1 MQRCTHMNLHRDDP
15 LDAEDETWAVAHQ
28 RATVI
33 RKIVL
38 IEDESRRAAAIR
50 AAAAELGVSRAGF
63 YRMVARFRAVGT
75 TSALLPSRLGRRT
88 GTWSLDARREEL
100 ISREIETFY
109 LRPERPQL
117 SQLIERIAQ
126 RCNAAGLKAPN
137 WRTVHA
143 RVSALDAKL
152 AAAKRHDVMVLKDL
166 LATPGELVA
175 PRPLDIVQIDHTPV
189 DVMVV
194 DAETR
199 QGTTR
204 PWLTLAIDVHTRMV
218 VGYHLSLLAPSVI
231 SVGLCLLNAIFDK
244 TALMA
249 DMGLDV
255 TWPTIG
261 MPQEI
266 LVDNGPEFHGKAFL
280 RGCEEHGIT
289 VDWRPPG
296 APRYGG
302 HIERLIGTHMN
313 AVHVIAGSTGS
324 SVSDRQGRDAHG
336 RASLTMRELER
347 WLVLEIAGKYHHKVH
362 ATLQRPPIALWRE
375 LTGDIPLRL
384 PPDRLKF
391 WVAFLPEERR
401 ALRRDGV
408 HLFGIRYW
416 SPALAQDV
424 GRADQPLT
432 VRYDPRDI
440 SRVFVRRPNGSFV
453 ETRYRHLGYPP
464 VSLWERNAAVRRLR
478 EKGRHEVDEAMIFAS
493 IAEQRVIEDEARLKS
508 AKARRNRDRR
518 PPARE
523 TEASPVKLRDID
535 TGVPSPALKDGG
547 AWDEP

>member
-1 MQRCTHMNLHRDDP
+1 MDRHSDDP
-15 LDAEDETWAVAHQ
+15 LDAKDETWAVAHQ
-28 RATVI
+28 RATLM
-33 RKIVL
+33 RKVVL
-38 IEDESRRAAAIR
+38 IEDASRRADAIW

-63 YRMVARFRAVGT
+63 YRMLARFRAVGT
-75 TSALLPSRLGRRT
+75 TSALLPSRLGRPA
-88 GTWSLDARREEL
+88 GAWSLDARREDL

-109 LRPERPQL
+109 LKPERPQL

-126 RCNAAGLKAPN
+126 RCDAAGVKPPN

-143 RVSALDAKL
+143 RIGALDAKL
-152 AAAKRHDVMVLKDL
+152 AAAKRHDVMMLKDL

-189 DVMVV
+189 DVIVV

-199 QGTTR
+199 QAMKR

-218 VGYHLSLLAPSVI
+218 VGYSLSLNEPSVI

-244 TALMA
+244 TAQMA

-255 TWPTIG
+255 TWPTMG
-261 MPQEI
+261 LPQAI
-266 LVDNGPEFHGKAFL
+266 LVDNGPDFRGKAFM
-280 RGCEEHGIT
+280 RGCEEHGVA
-289 VDWRPPG
+289 VDFRPPG

-313 AVHVIAGSTGS
+313 ALHVVDGSTGS
-324 SVSDRQGRDAHG
+324 SVGDRQGRDAQA

-362 ATLQRPPIALWRE
+362 AALQRPPIALWRE

-401 ALRRDGV
+401 TLRRDGI

-424 GRADQPLT
+424 GRASPPLA

-440 SRVFVRRPNGSFV
+440 SRVFVRRCNGAFV
-453 ETRYRHLGYPP
+453 EARYRHLGYPP
-464 VSLWERNAAVRRLR
+464 VSLWERNAADRRLR
-478 EKGRHEVDEAMIFAS
+478 ERGRREVNEAMIFAS
-493 IAEQRVIEDEARLKS
+493 IAEQRAIEDDARQKS

-518 PPARE
+518 PPAHAAGAAPAR
-523 TEASPVKLRDID
+523 LRDID
-535 TGVPSPALKDGG
+535 TGASDPSLKDGG
-547 AWDEP
+547 VWDEP

>member
-1 MQRCTHMNLHRDDP
+1 MDLNRDDL
-15 LDAEDETWAVAHQ
+15 LDAEDEAWAVAHR
-28 RATVI
+28 RASLI

-38 IEDESRRAAAIR
+38 IEDASRRATAIQT
-50 AAAAELGVSRAGF
+50 AAAELGVSRAGF
-63 YRMVARFRAVGT
+63 YRMLARFRAVGT
-75 TSALLPSRLGRRT
+75 TSALLPCRLGRPA
-88 GTWSLDARREEL
+88 GAWSLDARREEL

-126 RCNAAGLKAPN
+126 RCDAAGVRAPN

-143 RVSALDAKL
+143 RIGALDAKF
-152 AAAKRHDVMVLKDL
+152 AAAKRHDVLLLTDL

-189 DVMVV
+189 DVMIV

-218 VGYHLSLLAPSVI
+218 VGYHLSLNEPSVI

-255 TWPTIG
+255 TWPTMG
-261 MPQEI
+261 LPQAI
-266 LVDNGPEFHGKAFL
+266 LVDNGPEFRGKPFL
-280 RGCEEHGIT
+280 RGCEEHGVT
-289 VDWRPPG
+289 VDFRPPG
-296 APRYGG
+296 TPRYGG

-313 AVHVIAGSTGS
+313 ALHVIDGSTGS
-324 SVSDRQGRDAHG
+324 SVGDRQGRDALA

-347 WLVLEIAGKYHHKVH
+347 WLILEIAGKYHHKVH
-362 ATLQRPPIALWRE
+362 AALQRPPIALWRE
-375 LTGDIPLRL
+375 LTGVIPLRL

-401 ALRRDGV
+401 ALRRDGI

-424 GRADQPLT
+424 GHASQPLG

-453 ETRYRHLGYPP
+453 EARYRHLGYPP

-478 EKGRHEVDEAMIFAS
+478 ERGRHEVDEAMIFAS
-493 IAEQRVIEDEARLKS
+493 IAEQRVIEDDSRQKS
-508 AKARRNRDRR
+508 AKARRNRERR
-518 PPARE
+518 PSAR
-523 TEASPVKLRDID
+523 AAGAAPVQLRDID
-535 TGVPSPALKDGG
+535 TGAPGPALKDGG
-547 AWDEP
+547 VWDEP